1 MQNMNNAPRDD
12 EMDLDFTED
21 LPTLRSDVPARQELS
36 KIDVEILDISNLI
49 NQLEKDLQTP
59 VEPSKGA
66 ALLAVLEKEK
76 GRKMELLDKK
86 FSAAIP
92 VTTREK
98 EVTFDEAMNANGGAR
113 VSSREEKSDR
123 I

>member
-49 NQLEKDLQTP
+49 NQLE
-59 VEPSKGA
+59 
-66 ALLAVLEKEK
+66 LEKTNNNRSNEVLSN
-76 GRKMELLDKK
+76 R
-86 FSAAIP
+86 SAW
-92 VTTREK
+92 R
-98 EVTFDEAMNANGGAR
+98 
-113 VSSREEKSDR
+113 
-123 I
+123 